1 MLPLSLVSQGEE
13 VNIKRIIGNPQI
25 KKHLEN
31 LGFVPG
37 TNLTIINQIDGN
49 MIVIIK
55 QARIAISKE
64 MAQKIMV

>member
-13 VNIKRIIGNPQI
+13 VNIKRIIGNPQT